1 MTVSQPRRCLDCGT
15 PLPREADPRR
25 SFCGQACVSRAYRKR
40 VRRLDRRDRER
51 QVIRTFA
58 ELTRI
63 EKAGIASGYWVIP
76 GVQCPLCGTVIW
88 RGVRRRGDAVY
99 CSAKCRQAAY
109 RLRKHDVQA

>member
-1 MTVSQPRRCLDCGT
+1 MRASGPRRCLDCNA
-15 PLPREADPRR
+15 PLPADADPRR

-40 VRRLDRRDRER
+40 IRRLDHRDRQQ

-63 EKAGIASGYWVIP
+63 EKAGIASGDWIIP
-76 GVQCPLCGTVIW
+76 GLQCPVCGTVLW
-88 RGVRRRGDAVY
+88 RSVRRRGDAIY

-109 RLRKHDVQA
+109 RLRKHRA